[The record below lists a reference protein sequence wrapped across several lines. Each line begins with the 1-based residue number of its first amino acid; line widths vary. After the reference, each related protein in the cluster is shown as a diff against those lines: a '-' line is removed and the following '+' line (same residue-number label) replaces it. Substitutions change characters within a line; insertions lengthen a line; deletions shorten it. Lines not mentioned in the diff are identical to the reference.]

1 MKKITL
7 LLILFFSLNA
17 SSFGENNKKIL
28 RISEGNQNSKIT
40 IIAYESLTCGHCAEF
55 HKTIYPEIKKDFID
69 TGLANIEFRSF
80 PLNMAALNASKI
92 AHCKN
97 DGDSD
102 ILHFLYKNQRKW
114 VKGDTIDEANKNLK
128 NLITNENF
136 NIDFESCINNKL
148 VEDYILEDRI
158 KGVKKFEINA
168 TPTLVID
175 NKKLKDPFNYK
186 KIKKTLEKL
195 I

>member
-1 MKKITL
+1 MKKLLFIILITF
-7 LLILFFSLNA
+7 ISLNYSIA
-17 SSFGENNKKIL
+17 ENKIIS
-28 RISEGNQNSKIT
+28 ISEGSKDAKVK
-40 IIAYESLTCGHCAEF
+40 IIVYESLTCGHCAEF

-69 TGLANIEFRSF
+69 TGLANIEFRNF

-128 NLITNENF
+128 NLMANENF
-136 NIDFESCINNKL
+136 NIDFESCIKNKL

>member
-1 MKKITL
+1 MKKLLFIILITF
-7 LLILFFSLNA
+7 ISLNYSIA
-17 SSFGENNKKIL
+17 ENKIIS
-28 RISEGNQNSKIT
+28 ISEGSKDAKVK
-40 IIAYESLTCGHCAEF
+40 IIVYESLTCGHCAEF

-69 TGLANIEFRSF
+69 TGLANIEFRNF

-97 DGDSD
+97 DGDSN

-128 NLITNENF
+128 NLMANENF

-148 VEDYILEDRI
+148 VEAYILEDRI

>member
-1 MKKITL
+1 MKKLLFIILITF
-7 LLILFFSLNA
+7 ISLNYSIA
-17 SSFGENNKKIL
+17 ENKIIS
-28 RISEGNQNSKIT
+28 ISEGNKDAKVN
-40 IIAYESLTCGHCAEF
+40 IIVYESLTCGHCAEF

>member
-1 MKKITL
+1 MKKLLFIILITF
-7 LLILFFSLNA
+7 ISLNYSIA
-17 SSFGENNKKIL
+17 ENKIIS
-28 RISEGNQNSKIT
+28 ISEGNKDAKVKI
-40 IIAYESLTCGHCAEF
+40 IVYESLTCGACAEF

-69 TGLANIEFRSF
+69 TGLANIEFRNF
-80 PLNMAALNASKI
+80 PLNMAALYASKI

-128 NLITNENF
+128 NLIANENF

>member
-1 MKKITL
+1 MKKLLFIILITF
-7 LLILFFSLNA
+7 ISLNHSIA
-17 SSFGENNKKIL
+17 ENKIIS
-28 RISEGNQNSKIT
+28 ISEGNKDAKVN
-40 IIAYESLTCGHCAEF
+40 IIVYESLTCGHCAEF

>member
-1 MKKITL
+1 MKKLLFIILITF
-7 LLILFFSLNA
+7 ISLNHSIA
-17 SSFGENNKKIL
+17 ENKIIS
-28 RISEGNQNSKIT
+28 ISEGNKDAKVKI
-40 IIAYESLTCGHCAEF
+40 IVYESLTCGHCAEF

>member
-1 MKKITL
+1 MKKLLFIILITF
-7 LLILFFSLNA
+7 ISLNHSIA
-17 SSFGENNKKIL
+17 ENKIIS
-28 RISEGNQNSKIT
+28 ISEGNKDAKVKI
-40 IIAYESLTCGHCAEF
+40 IVYESLTCGHCAEF

-69 TGLANIEFRSF
+69 TGLANIEFRNF

>member
-1 MKKITL
+1 MKKLLFIILITF
-7 LLILFFSLNA
+7 ISLNYSIA
-17 SSFGENNKKIL
+17 ENKIIS
-28 RISEGNQNSKIT
+28 ISEGNKDAKVKI
-40 IIAYESLTCGHCAEF
+40 IVYESLTCGACAEF

-128 NLITNENF
+128 NLITSENF

>member
-1 MKKITL
+1 MKKLLFIILITF
-7 LLILFFSLNA
+7 ISLNYSIA
-17 SSFGENNKKIL
+17 ENKIIS
-28 RISEGNQNSKIT
+28 ISEGNKDAKVKI
-40 IIAYESLTCGHCAEF
+40 IVYESLTCGHCAEF

-168 TPTLVID
+168 TPTLIID
-175 NKKLKDPFNYK
+175 NKKFEDPFNYK

>member
-1 MKKITL
+1 MKKLLFIILITF
-7 LLILFFSLNA
+7 ISLNYSIA
-17 SSFGENNKKIL
+17 ENKIIS
-28 RISEGNQNSKIT
+28 ISEGSKDAKVK
-40 IIAYESLTCGHCAEF
+40 IIVYESLTCGACAEF

-69 TGLANIEFRSF
+69 TGLANIEFRNF

-128 NLITNENF
+128 NLMANENF
-136 NIDFESCINNKL
+136 NIDFESCIKNKL

>member
-1 MKKITL
+1 MKKLLFIILITF
-7 LLILFFSLNA
+7 ISLNYSIA
-17 SSFGENNKKIL
+17 ENKIIS
-28 RISEGNQNSKIT
+28 ISEGNKDAKVKI
-40 IIAYESLTCGHCAEF
+40 IVYESLTCGACAEF

-136 NIDFESCINNKL
+136 NIDFEKCINNKL

-158 KGVKKFEINA
+158 EGVKKFEINA

>member
-1 MKKITL
+1 MKKLLFIILITF
-7 LLILFFSLNA
+7 ISLNYSIA
-17 SSFGENNKKIL
+17 ENKIIS
-28 RISEGNQNSKIT
+28 ISEGNKDAKVKI
-40 IIAYESLTCGHCAEF
+40 IVYESLTCGHCAEF

>member
-1 MKKITL
+1 MKKLLYVILITF
-7 LLILFFSLNA
+7 IAHNYSIA
-17 SSFGENNKKIL
+17 ENKI
-28 RISEGNQNSKIT
+28 ISITEGNKDAKVN
-40 IIAYESLTCGHCAEF
+40 IIVYESLTCGHCAEF

>member
-1 MKKITL
+1 MKKLLFIILITF
-7 LLILFFSLNA
+7 ISLNYSIA
-17 SSFGENNKKIL
+17 ENKIIS
-28 RISEGNQNSKIT
+28 ISEGNKDAKVKI
-40 IIAYESLTCGHCAEF
+40 IVYESLTCGACAEF